1 MQKEEKNSVKQ
12 DQIHDLLFNREL
24 GWQEI
29 IHDLINTEQLD
40 AWDIDIVIL
49 ADKYL
54 ETTYNYMKRAYDRMK
69 EVDRLG
75 SFESDDESG
84 FIFQEIKSAIEELN
98 ETFELDAK
106 EEKE

>member
-1 MQKEEKNSVKQ
+1 MG
-12 DQIHDLLFNREL
+12 LLF
-24 GWQEI
+24 
-29 IHDLINTEQLD
+29 
-40 AWDIDIVIL
+40 IVIL
-49 ADKYL
+49 SVSTLLLGYTTYNLLRKNEELEDEMEFADKYL
-54 ETTYNYMKRAYDRMK
+54 ETTYNHMKRAYDRMK